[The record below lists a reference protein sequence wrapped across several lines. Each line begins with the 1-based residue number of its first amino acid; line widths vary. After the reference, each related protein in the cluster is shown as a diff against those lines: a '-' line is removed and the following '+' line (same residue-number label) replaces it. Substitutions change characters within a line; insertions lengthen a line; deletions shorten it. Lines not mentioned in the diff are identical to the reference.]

1 MLSFFFSLAVIGVVA
16 LFFAL
21 KSPHKAPFLGARKT
35 RTNVLLRYG
44 GFCVVCLVLATVRWI
59 TLHSALLHLPNPL
72 PRQRRPRRTN
82 TKKTLPSAPAAN

>member
-16 LFFAL
+16 LFLAL

-44 GFCVVCLVLATVRWI
+44 GFCVVCLVLALALPVI
-59 TLHSALLHLPNPL
+59 GVGDSALD
-72 PRQRRPRRTN
+72 N
-82 TKKTLPSAPAAN
+82 TTLRNSTSSQPAAAPAAATTDDHE